1 MIKTIIILLLLTLN
15 STTAQ
20 VSQEWVAKYK
30 DSTTGTVYPASVSTD
45 NLGFIYVS
53 GSCNVSSR
61 SRYITFK
68 YSTAGILQ
76 WYKIYQNSFLAEF
89 GQDHVLKNAVDK
101 DNNVYVTGYS
111 YNDSNTDIVTIKY
124 NSSGDSLWVKRYNG
138 INDGFDFPRD
148 LVIDKHSNVYITA
161 ITRGSNSDDYLT
173 MKYDSSGNLIWTA
186 VYPDGDV
193 PNAMA
198 IDSSGN
204 VYITG
209 ESSSFYTTYMTIKY
223 NNSGE
228 LQWART
234 HGSPRDA
241 EGTSIAADREG
252 NIYVTGFITL
262 SNGGSNY
269 STLKYDSL
277 GNLLWMENFDRFFSM
292 NPYSIIVDSMSN
304 CFIIGS
310 SAIIKYNSFGSI
322 LWADTSNSIY
332 AGVYSVLDNFG
343 SLYITKIT
351 NINATSNYFTIQKY
365 GTNGNIIWVSNYG
378 GELNHIHEPHG
389 ITIDKDN
396 NIVATGFEFLN
407 GTKFSDTLI
416 TIKYSQTTGIIN
428 YNSYKSD
435 YKLFQNYPNP
445 FNPITKIRYQI
456 GNNSYVR
463 LKIFDIEGKDIKTLV
478 KKYQNTGSYIVQ
490 FDGND
495 LSSGIYF
502 YSLYINNELI
512 ETKKLM
518 LLK

>member
-1 MIKTIIILLLLTLN
+1 MIKTIIILIIL
-15 STTAQ
+15 SFDSVSAQ

-30 DSTTGTVYPASVSTD
+30 DSTTGFIYPVSISTD
-45 NLGFIYVS
+45 ELGNSYVTGTS
-53 GSCNVSSR
+53 NALPR
-61 SRYITFK
+61 SRIITFK
-68 YSTAGILQ
+68 YSSQGILQ
-76 WYKIYQNSFLAEF
+76 WYRIYETISGSSNRAI
-89 GQDHVLKNAVDK
+89 KNAIDAENNLYIIGLSQQELDK
-101 DNNVYVTGYS
+101 NL
-111 YNDSNTDIVTIKY
+111 ILLKY
-124 NSSGDSLWVKRYNG
+124 NSNGDSIWVRNYTKLSLL
-138 INDGFDFPRD
+138 PRD
-148 LVIDKHSNVYITA
+148 MVIDKFSNVYITLK
-161 ITRGSNSDDYLT
+161 TEQVGVNYYT
-173 MKYDSSGNLIWTA
+173 MKYDSSGNLKWSSTYNYGDYPAAIA
-186 VYPDGDV
+186 V
-193 PNAMA
+193 
-198 IDSSGN
+198 DSMQNVIVTGN
-204 VYITG
+204 GVGVGFYYNYITV
-209 ESSSFYTTYMTIKY
+209 KY
-223 NNSGE
+223 DSMGN
-228 LQWART
+228 LKWARN
-234 HGSPRDA
+234 HYSDRDA
-241 EGTSIAADREG
+241 EGESVACSLNGDV
-252 NIYVTGFITL
+252 YVTGYTTL
-262 SNGGSNY
+262 SNGNSNY
-269 STLKYDSL
+269 STLKYDSS
-277 GNLLWMENFDRFFSM
+277 GKLLWNREYDRVTSKGT
-292 NPYSIIVDSMSN
+292 YKILVDSSSN
-304 CFIIGS
+304 CFVIGS
-310 SAIIKYNSFGSI
+310 SAIIKYDLKGNMLWLDTSSTLYYGVFSI
-322 LWADTSNSIY
+322 L
-332 AGVYSVLDNFG
+332 DNLG
-343 SLYITKIT
+343 CLYITKIT
-351 NINATSNYFTIQKY
+351 SLNGSSNYFTTQKY

-518 LLK
+518 LIK

>member
-1 MIKTIIILLLLTLN
+1 MIKTIIILIILSFN
-15 STTAQ
+15 SVSAQ

-53 GSCNVSSR
+53 GRCNAFNR

-76 WYKIYQNSFLAEF
+76 WYRIYQSPYIFTF
-89 GQDHVLKNAVDK
+89 GDADLVLKNSIDK
-101 DNNVYVTGYS
+101 DNNIYVTGFS
-111 YNDSNTDIVTIKY
+111 YNDANTDIVTIKY
-124 NSSGDSLWVKRYNG
+124 NSSGDSLWVKRHNG
-138 INDGFDFPRD
+138 INDGFDYPRD
-148 LVIDKHSNVYITA
+148 MVIDKYSNVYITA
-161 ITRGSNSDDYLT
+161 IMRGSNSDDYLT
-173 MKYDSSGNLIWTA
+173 MKYDSSGNLMWTA
-186 VYPDGDV
+186 LYPDGDV

-198 IDSSGN
+198 LDSLGN
-204 VYITG
+204 IYVTG
-209 ESSSFYTTYMTIKY
+209 ESSSFYTTYMTLKY
-223 NNSGE
+223 NNSGD
-228 LQWART
+228 LKWART

-241 EGTSIAADREG
+241 EGTSIATDISG

-262 SNGGSNY
+262 SNGVYKY
-269 STLKYDSL
+269 STLKYNTEGILIWNNIFERNASGSPNQILVDSSGGSFVIGPSGILKYDSL
-277 GNLLWMENFDRFFSM
+277 G
-292 NPYSIIVDSMSN
+292 
-304 CFIIGS
+304 
-310 SAIIKYNSFGSI
+310 SI
-322 LWADTSNSIY
+322 LWSDTSSFFNTIYSI
-332 AGVYSVLDNFG
+332 LDKSGN
-343 SLYITKIT
+343 LYIT
-351 NINATSNYFTIQKY
+351 NSYSINTRSFIQTIKYSNF
-365 GTNGNIIWVSNYG
+365 GNIIWEKNYG
-378 GELNHIHEPHG
+378 GEENYSNTPYG
-389 ITIDKDN
+389 ISLDYHYNVFVSGIK
-396 NIVATGFEFLN
+396 IGF
-407 GTKFSDTLI
+407 TSDTLI
-416 TIKYSQTTGIIN
+416 TLKYSYVTNIK
-428 YNSYKSD
+428 NSNERTVKD
-435 YKLFQNYPNP
+435 YFLFQNYPNP